1 MIVEKTIQM
10 YDRCVE
16 LYFSGLVIRKTSKR
30 KQVKLVREKLAD
42 ISVSLTIENASRI
55 GGYLI

>member
-10 YDRCVE
+10 YDRRVE

-42 ISVSLTIENASRI
+42 ISVSLTIKNAF
-55 GGYLI
+55 